1 MKLNKKGF
9 TLMELLAVIVIMA
22 IIFAVAVPSI
32 SSSIE
37 RSKQKQK
44 NAKIEVIEAAGEVY
58 LSAHKNA
65 NSVSIPEL
73 YDGGILTKDEV
84 KDPFNEKK
92 SLCGYVEYNN
102 HSYTFVDTSSTSNN
116 CVILN

>member
-1 MKLNKKGF
+1 MKIDKKGF

-37 RSKQKQK
+37 RSKQKQL

-58 LSAHKNA
+58 ISTHKNIS
-65 NSVSIPEL
+65 SVSVAKL
-73 YDGGILTKDEV
+73 YEEGNLTKEEI
-84 KDPFNEKK
+84 KNPFNEKK
-92 SLCGYVEYNN
+92 SICGYVEYKNY
-102 HSYTFVDTSSTSNN
+102 SYNFVDTSNINAN
-116 CVILN
+116 CVDLN